1 MAGPPFFADPR
12 VLSVSRG
19 FAPGT
24 APWMQAIDADT
35 DLRTAVTLSRG
46 TSATAIKIY
55 ADLPAERV
63 AAITAEAHR
72 QTMMIWAHSANF
84 PATPAAV
91 IAAGPHVLTHVSY
104 PGSVEPPPTTPAT
117 AAPPPPAQ

>member
-24 APWMQAIDADT
+24 APWMQAIDAET
-35 DLRTAVTLSRG
+35 DLRTAVPLARG
-46 TSATAIKIY
+46 TSPTAIKIY

-63 AAITAEAHR
+63 AALTAEAHR
-72 QTMMIWAHSANF
+72 QKMMIWAHSALF
-84 PATPAAV
+84 PPRPADV
-91 IAAGPHVLTHVSY
+91 IPHGPDLIHHDYIESAPCRERVCQQGLVS
-104 PGSVEPPPTTPAT
+104 ECAD
-117 AAPPPPAQ
+117 

>member
-24 APWMQAIDADT
+24 APWMQAIDAET
-35 DLRTAVTLSRG
+35 DLRTAVTLARG

-55 ADLPAERV
+55 ADLPAERSEEHTSELQSLMRNSY
-63 AAITAEAHR
+63 AAFCLKKKKKHKT
-72 QTMMIWAHSANF
+72 QKPHS
-84 PATPAAV
+84 
-91 IAAGPHVLTHVSY
+91 THIKVR
-104 PGSVEPPPTTPAT
+104 T
-117 AAPPPPAQ
+117 